1 MIIPTRYSR
10 NAFIMG
16 NARSWI
22 VFSVSILF
30 IVGLPVERVESGPS
44 PSVTLSASHWTP
56 IGPAPGAGPF
66 SGRIDAAASDPSNSA
81 VMYVAGNVGGIW
93 KTTNWLDASPTW
105 TEITDKPQIL
115 SLAVHEHDLVVFPG
129 NPNIILAGASGPGG
143 GVMRSD
149 DAGNTWSYLGNARFD
164 LSEFGAIVVDPN
176 GANAQTLYVAISGG
190 SANFFL
196 GSGLYKSTDGG
207 STWNDAGFGTFS
219 GFVSDLL
226 EIQEGG
232 QTVLYAADT
241 QNGQMNGG
249 AVYRS
254 PDGGMTWTPTN
265 FPTKAAGY
273 NSIRLAGST
282 APTEKIYASAT
293 DTSAGDGGLDYRFV
307 TSNQGG
313 NWTPL
318 NPVDAPAPAARHRF
332 HHNVLAVDPANS
344 SILFVNTDIENNL
357 VTGGELMWRSS
368 DSGQT
373 WQFAGGAG
381 DPVSGTFD
389 SAGVFVATGD
399 NGVYRRNP
407 TTLVL
412 DQKCG
417 NLNTVPFYSF
427 SLDPNDPR
435 SAYGEM
441 QDAPGTLRYSG
452 TVTWNYFQPNN
463 GQGESGKIRVD
474 PTNPSRVYYLDPN
487 TQDLVNSPT
496 AAARF
501 VHSDEGGTTSWSPNW
516 IPAITGLPTTMD
528 NNGNTITD
536 YASFPGKGSI
546 VIDGNNP
553 SRLLIGIH
561 NSVFETTTGGDPN
574 MTDPKFG
581 GNGWRNLAA
590 DTVISNS
597 TFISAIALAPSDPNT
612 IFAGTEDGR
621 VFKTTNAG
629 NDCNPNCP
637 TWTEVDSGLPL
648 QNQRIMDLEIS
659 PNDPDYDFAVT
670 SPFLGRDDMA
680 PDFSGFFHVW
690 VRNGGAWSPI
700 NGNLPTKLGGE
711 SLAVDWQQPT
721 PVLYIGTLRGAY
733 VSTNLGT
740 TWTRIDTLPRTRV
753 TDLDFIPGI
762 HLLGAGTMG
771 WGAWEILTQATPPTV
786 TPPADQTSVEGAS
799 HVFGLGSFSDPD
811 GGPWSVDINW
821 GDGTSDT
828 TFNANAPGSLGS
840 KTHKYGEEGL
850 YTVTITVTDTLID
863 QSDSAT
869 FTVNVSDPPV
879 VASGGFSFDAN
890 IFIDTGTQTLATFTD
905 PGGAEPN
912 DFDPIPP
919 TSAGHYTASISW
931 GDGTTPGAISPLTPT
946 SPTQVFTVTG
956 NHIYTIQ
963 SPVSGFNVVTTIDHE
978 GVISTATSIAIVGH
992 PGKVTGGGKI
1002 GDGLDFDFGVQ
1013 PDQNNGFKGHL
1024 NYKDKANNIDL
1035 RSTSIT
1041 FVSILIDNKHATI
1054 KGTAMVNGI
1063 SGYTF
1068 DVRVEDNGEPGKD
1081 SDRFRIQIGGP
1092 TSYDSNAF
1100 AANGGLLTAGNIQ
1113 THK

>member
-1 MIIPTRYSR
+1 MHKR
-10 NAFIMG
+10 
-16 NARSWI
+16 
-22 VFSVSILF
+22 
-30 IVGLPVERVESGPS
+30 
-44 PSVTLSASHWTP
+44 
-56 IGPAPGAGPF
+56 
-66 SGRIDAAASDPSNSA
+66 
-81 VMYVAGNVGGIW
+81 VGGEGHC
-93 KTTNWLDASPTW
+93 SFF
-105 TEITDKPQIL
+105 TE
-115 SLAVHEHDLVVFPG
+115 F
-129 NPNIILAGASGPGG
+129 
-143 GVMRSD
+143 
-149 DAGNTWSYLGNARFD
+149 
-164 LSEFGAIVVDPN
+164 
-176 GANAQTLYVAISGG
+176 
-190 SANFFL
+190 
-196 GSGLYKSTDGG
+196 
-207 STWNDAGFGTFS
+207 
-219 GFVSDLL
+219 
-226 EIQEGG
+226 
-232 QTVLYAADT
+232 
-241 QNGQMNGG
+241 
-249 AVYRS
+249 
-254 PDGGMTWTPTN
+254 
-265 FPTKAAGY
+265 
-273 NSIRLAGST
+273 
-282 APTEKIYASAT
+282 
-293 DTSAGDGGLDYRFV
+293 
-307 TSNQGG
+307 
-313 NWTPL
+313 
-318 NPVDAPAPAARHRF
+318 
-332 HHNVLAVDPANS
+332 
-344 SILFVNTDIENNL
+344 
-357 VTGGELMWRSS
+357 
-368 DSGQT
+368 
-373 WQFAGGAG
+373 
-381 DPVSGTFD
+381 
-389 SAGVFVATGD
+389 ATG
-399 NGVYRRNP
+399 
-407 TTLVL
+407 
-412 DQKCG
+412 
-417 NLNTVPFYSF
+417 
-427 SLDPNDPR
+427 
-435 SAYGEM
+435 
-441 QDAPGTLRYSG
+441 
-452 TVTWNYFQPNN
+452 
-463 GQGESGKIRVD
+463 
-474 PTNPSRVYYLDPN
+474 
-487 TQDLVNSPT
+487 
-496 AAARF
+496 
-501 VHSDEGGTTSWSPNW
+501 
-516 IPAITGLPTTMD
+516 
-528 NNGNTITD
+528 
-536 YASFPGKGSI
+536 
-546 VIDGNNP
+546 
-553 SRLLIGIH
+553 
-561 NSVFETTTGGDPN
+561 
-574 MTDPKFG
+574 
-581 GNGWRNLAA
+581 
-590 DTVISNS
+590 
-597 TFISAIALAPSDPNT
+597 
-612 IFAGTEDGR
+612 
-621 VFKTTNAG
+621 
-629 NDCNPNCP
+629 
-637 TWTEVDSGLPL
+637 PL
-648 QNQRIMDLEIS
+648 QGQRVMDLEI
-659 PNDPDYDFAVT
+659 DPANPDHDFAVT
-670 SPFLGRDDMA
+670 SPFLGRDDKA

-690 VRNGGAWSPI
+690 LRNGGAWSPI

-753 TDLDFIPGI
+753 TDFDFMPGI

-821 GDGTSDT
+821 GDGPSDT
-828 TFNANAPGSLGS
+828 TFNANGPGSLGS

-919 TSAGHYTASISW
+919 TSAGQYTASISW

-992 PGKVTGGGKI
+992 PGNVTGGGKI

-1068 DVRVEDNGEPGKD
+1068 EVRVEDNGEPGKD
-1081 SDRFRIQIGGP
+1081 SDRFRIQISGP